1 MTPAILACR
10 NGRWVCHL
18 QKDGWIWRLDGV
30 SWVEKSPG
38 ELRHQG
44 TPERTSIASSLRIFA
59 AGGGSGLFF
68 KIRAAMLQKK
78 TSAGRYPR
86 VAGYDSDILEY
97 RLRRAGVR
105 VTRERLASQRTGT
118 LLSVVQERRHK
129 LWIQML
135 EVGEFGDKK
144 SRWLLFFVISK
155 NKQTN
160 LWSIFMLIKPQRA
173 LKQPTLQNDHCH
185 PWHYQKCTFDFQGWQ
200 ISIFKGV
207 QVIQIIFLVWR
218 RKI

>member
-1 MTPAILACR
+1 MTPVILACR

-18 QKDGWIWRLDGV
+18 QNDGWIWRLDGV
-30 SWVEKSPG
+30 SWVEKSRG
-38 ELRHQG
+38 ELSLQG
-44 TPERTSIASSLRIFA
+44 TPERTSIASSLRDFA

-68 KIRAAMLQKK
+68 KIRAAMLREK
-78 TSAGRYPR
+78 TSGGRYPR
-86 VAGYDSDILEY
+86 VAECDSDILEY
-97 RLRRAGVR
+97 RLRRDGVW

-135 EVGEFGDKK
+135 EVGAFGDKK
-144 SRWLLFFVISK
+144 SRWLLLFF
-155 NKQTN
+155 N
-160 LWSIFMLIKPQRA
+160 LKKKKPSIFMILKSQRA

-200 ISIFKGV
+200 K
-207 QVIQIIFLVWR
+207 
-218 RKI
+218 

>member
-1 MTPAILACR
+1 MTPVILACR

-18 QKDGWIWRLDGV
+18 QNDGWIWRLDGV
-30 SWVEKSPG
+30 SWVEKSRG
-38 ELRHQG
+38 ELSLQG
-44 TPERTSIASSLRIFA
+44 TPERTSIASSLRDFA

-68 KIRAAMLQKK
+68 KIRAAMLREK
-78 TSAGRYPR
+78 TSGGRYPR
-86 VAGYDSDILEY
+86 VAECDSDILEY
-97 RLRRAGVR
+97 RLRRDGVW

-135 EVGEFGDKK
+135 EVGAFGDKK
-144 SRWLLFFVISK
+144 SRWWLLFFNLKKK
-155 NKQTN
+155 NP
-160 LWSIFMLIKPQRA
+160 SIFMILKSQRA

-200 ISIFKGV
+200 K
-207 QVIQIIFLVWR
+207 
-218 RKI
+218 

>member
-1 MTPAILACR
+1 MTPVILACR

-18 QKDGWIWRLDGV
+18 QNDGWIWRLDGV
-30 SWVEKSPG
+30 SWVEKSRG
-38 ELRHQG
+38 ELSLQG
-44 TPERTSIASSLRIFA
+44 TPERTSIASSLRDFA

-68 KIRAAMLQKK
+68 KIRAAMLREK
-78 TSAGRYPR
+78 TSGGRYPR
-86 VAGYDSDILEY
+86 VAECDSDILEY
-97 RLRRAGVR
+97 RLRRDGVW

-135 EVGEFGDKK
+135 EVGAFGDKK
-144 SRWLLFFVISK
+144 SRWWLLFF
-155 NKQTN
+155 N
-160 LWSIFMLIKPQRA
+160 LKKKKPSIFMILKSQRA

-200 ISIFKGV
+200 K
-207 QVIQIIFLVWR
+207 
-218 RKI
+218 